1 MTQGA
6 CQCRWFNNGAW
17 CQWVGENIKTFH
29 AFSCA
34 RGCEHTYAFMFAP
47 VRRVVHSHAFF
58 ISVFTHF
65 FYIFTHGF
73 LNTSVFQLESLCS
86 ADSFPF
92 GCEWSL
98 TSSLIC
104 ESYLNE
110 HMYGSKV
117 HFSFCV
123 IASLKHFCT
132 NWSAAWNNPL
142 DFKYYGAPL
151 FTKQSYCHSCL
162 LIVWKGCFL

>member
-17 CQWVGENIKTFH
+17 CRWVGENIKTFH

-34 RGCEHTYAFMFAP
+34 GWCEYTHAFMFAP
-47 VRRVVHSHAFF
+47 VHRVVHSHAFF
-58 ISVFTHF
+58 ISVVTHSL
-65 FYIFTHGF
+65 YIHAWIFKY
-73 LNTSVFQLESLCS
+73 VRVPVRKSLLGR
-86 ADSFPF
+86 FPF
-92 GCEWSL
+92 SCEWSL

-110 HMYGSKV
+110 HMYSSKV

-142 DFKYYGAPL
+142 DFKYHRVLL

-162 LIVWKGCFL
+162 RIVWKGCLL